1 MDGVIQPAPSGA
13 GIGGTGGTTS
23 SVAPGIGQTGGP
35 GYVVIW
41 W

>member
-1 MDGVIQPAPSGA
+1 MDGVIQPAPSNA
-13 GIGGTGGTTS
+13 GIGGTGGSTS
-23 SVAPGIGQTGGP
+23 SPNTGEAGGP